1 MTEES
6 GVPGNRWGGRCGKAG
21 ATRTGTVGSR
31 VLSKGSC
38 QGRGPCS
45 CIHSLSHANPPSH
58 PAVHPFPTHSPSN
71 TSLVSVGPSLRL
83 PTVPPTRP
91 LSHPWPHTHSL
102 PPIRPLSHPFSHP
115 PSLLPNCSP
124 SLYFVHH
131 LTYPVSYLFTHP
143 PCFSCTHLTHP
154 LSYAFFTATQFFSHH
169 VFHLSSHMPSFSLI
183 FLHTLSLIYPL
194 TYFVFLLCSHVPQS
208 SSPLP
213 ICSPTLFF
221 HPSSHPLY
229 HPPSHVFTH
238 HVFHPPS
245 HPLYH
250 PPSHVFTHPAFHPS
264 SHLLYHPPSHLL
276 THPVFHPSSHPL
288 YHPPSH
294 LLTHPVFYP
303 SYHSLFTHHVFHPFL
318 PTLSLSPILSP
329 TL

>member
-38 QGRGPCS
+38 QGRGPFS
-45 CIHSLSHANPPSH
+45 CIRSLSHVNPPSH
-58 PAVHPFPTHSPSN
+58 PAAHPFPTHSPSD

-124 SLYFVHH
+124 SLFFVHPSHLPRLRHICSPFWFLCTH

-143 PCFSCTHLTHP
+143 PCFSCTHLIHP
-154 LSYAFFTATQFFSHH
+154 LSYAFLQPPVFSATMFS
-169 VFHLSSHMPSFSLI
+169 
-183 FLHTLSLIYPL
+183 TRPL
-194 TYFVFLLCSHVPQS
+194 TCPLSHSFPH
-208 SSPLP
+208 
-213 ICSPTLFF
+213 T
-221 HPSSHPLY
+221 PSL
-229 HPPSHVFTH
+229 
-238 HVFHPPS
+238 
-245 HPLYH
+245 
-250 PPSHVFTHPAFHPS
+250 
-264 SHLLYHPPSHLL
+264 
-276 THPVFHPSSHPL
+276 
-288 YHPPSH
+288 
-294 LLTHPVFYP
+294 
-303 SYHSLFTHHVFHPFL
+303 
-318 PTLSLSPILSP
+318 
-329 TL
+329 